1 MSNDTILMPHER
13 GWAVLHNGTLT
24 KVYPSR
30 HLAMQKLKDEM
41 SRRLL
46 KNQRTHQSEPT
57 HPVATGK
64 RGAKTRSSIE
74 PLIDPPFQDEDES
87 TPSS

>member
-1 MSNDTILMPHER
+1 MSNDTVLMPHER

-57 HPVATGK
+57 HAP
-64 RGAKTRSSIE
+64 RR
-74 PLIDPPFQDEDES
+74 QES
-87 TPSS
+87 AAQRRDQA

>member
-13 GWAVLHNGTLT
+13 GWAVLHNGMLT

-41 SRRLL
+41 GRRSP
-46 KNQRTHQSEPT
+46 KSQKTHQIVGGHAPRRHE
-57 HPVATGK
+57 
-64 RGAKTRSSIE
+64 SSA
-74 PLIDPPFQDEDES
+74 LRRDQA
-87 TPSS
+87 

>member
-1 MSNDTILMPHER
+1 MSNDMVLMPHER

-41 SRRLL
+41 SRRSL
-46 KNQRTHQSEPT
+46 KNPKTHQGEAT
-57 HPVATGK
+57 HATRRQDSSAER
-64 RGAKTRSSIE
+64 RGHA
-74 PLIDPPFQDEDES
+74 
-87 TPSS
+87 